1 MKYLSAFLPPQK
13 TENTIEKILLPQAHG
28 FILVETCNIVTL
40 EADGSYTKVV
50 LNTGQKILIS
60 RALKEFTQL
69 LCPGHFVRIH
79 KSYIVNLRHLK
90 SYSRLQGGCVKMM
103 DGTELLISRR
113 RLPEFL
119 EKMSK
124 ITLSFK

>member
-13 TENTIEKILLPQAHG
+13 TEKEKILLPQTHG
-28 FILVETCNIVTL
+28 FILVETANIIML
-40 EADGSYTKVV
+40 EADGSYTHV
-50 LNTGQKILIS
+50 LLNNGQKILIS

-69 LCPGHFVRIH
+69 LPSRYFVRIH
-79 KSYIVNLRHLK
+79 KSYMINLAHLK
-90 SYSRLQGGCVKMM
+90 SYSRLQGGCVTLM
-103 DGTELLISRR
+103 DGSELLISRR

-119 EKMSK
+119 EKMTK